1 MRGLYAITPEDLMGS
16 RLLKAVE
23 EALEGGYRILQY
35 RNKTGDAARRRQDA
49 GALARLCRRHGARFI
64 VNDDPELAA
73 AVGADGVHLGRD
85 DGSLSVV
92 RTRLG
97 RDAIIGISCYDDWKH
112 AVATVQQGADY
123 VAFGA
128 FYPSSTKPNAACADL
143 QLLERAH
150 RELALP
156 VVAIGGITPENAQ
169 PLIDA
174 GADMVAVIQGLFGRP
189 DIRAAAHRLSA
200 LFEESRGRS

>member
-1 MRGLYAITPEDLMGS
+1 MRGLYAITPEGLMGS

-23 EALEGGYRILQY
+23 EALEGGCRILQY
-35 RNKTGDAARRRQDA
+35 RNKTSDAARRRQDA
-49 GALARLCRRHGARFI
+49 EALARLCRIHGARFI
-64 VNDDPELAA
+64 VNDDAELAA

-85 DGSLSVV
+85 DDSLTKARAMLGS
-92 RTRLG
+92 
-97 RDAIIGISCYDDWKH
+97 DAIIGISCYDDWKR
-112 AVATVQQGADY
+112 AMAAMQQGAGY
-123 VAFGA
+123 VAFGT
-128 FYPSSTKPNAACADL
+128 FYPSPTKPDAARADL
-143 QLLERAH
+143 QLLEQAR

-174 GADMVAVIQGLFGRP
+174 GADMVAVIQGLFGRS